1 MTIQLAPSP
10 GYTLEA
16 LTDASAL
23 APLTPH
29 LGRPELWSCAL
40 VMGEA
45 PDAEAL
51 LRGVHSGDFVI
62 WRQRPTG
69 RGEPSY
75 AILSRYADAWDIGVF
90 SPGGYDVHATMA
102 GLEALTGAIFGQ
114 VPECAYIWSGLVL
127 PTPAGAEEALVVMG
141 WTYTPAPQDRGI
153 KRTFE
158 LSREV
163 FLAYQ
168 GADP

>member
-1 MTIQLAPSP
+1 MTIQLAPPP

-16 LTDASAL
+16 LTDAAAL

-29 LGRPELWSCAL
+29 LGRPALWACAL

-45 PDAEAL
+45 PDPEAL
-51 LRGVHSGDFVI
+51 LRGVQSGDFAI

-69 RGEPSY
+69 RGEASF
-75 AILSRYADAWDIGVF
+75 AILSRYAEGWDIGVF
-90 SPGGYDVHATMA
+90 CPMGYDVHATMA
-102 GLEALTGAIFGQ
+102 GLEALTGAIFEQ
-114 VPECAYIWSGLVL
+114 VPQCAYIWTGLL
-127 PTPAGAEEALVVMG
+127 EPAPAGAEEALVVMG
-141 WTYTPAPQDRGI
+141 WTYTPSHQDRGI